1 MDELFV
7 TREGSLLVN
16 EIAPRTHNSGHYTF
30 GACATSQFEQH
41 VRAICGLPLG
51 DPSLLRPAVM
61 LNLLGDLWRDG
72 LPVWHAVLSHPTA
85 RLHLY
90 GKKRPAA
97 GRKMGHV
104 LILDQ
109 DGQDGAEVAEAIAAD
124 LERAVAAGPGE
135 RAWR

>member
-1 MDELFV
+1 M

-90 GKKRPAA
+90 GKKRPAT

-104 LILDQ
+104 LILDE

-135 RAWR
+135 RAWT